1 MLMKEPVNAQPQEY
15 KTGGGSAMYILVI
28 CTLLYV
34 INYIDRQVFS
44 VVLQPMKVELGLTD
58 TQCGLAQTLF
68 ILGMALFSF
77 PVAYLVDRWSRNK
90 TIGIMALLWS
100 LFTFLTGFAKN
111 FTTLIIPR
119 SLVGVGELGFT
130 AGGVAMVS
138 AAYPPEKRARMLGI
152 FNIGI
157 PLGAAIGVIAGGA
170 ISAAMG
176 WRWAFYIFA
185 IPGVILGIMAFFM
198 KDYKTPDHPA
208 TAGGRVNFGKSIAAL
223 FRIRSLVL
231 YFFGYGILCF
241 MTVSVLVWAPA
252 LMMRLM
258 SISEATAGMIVG
270 GWALTAIIA
279 APLGGWLADVWQK
292 KTGKGRLYLPALASV
307 LAAVVLIIMVML
319 RFGPIGIALG
329 FVYGFLSVIG
339 SPALNAVSQDVVPA
353 AHKGLSM
360 GMAVFAAYMFGG
372 AWGPSVVG
380 AISDALGGGADGLI
394 TAMLF
399 TTIAGFIAALLLWLA
414 ARTYPADM
422 AKVQHETLTAK

>member
-1 MLMKEPVNAQPQEY
+1 MTEDKSHQPGLY
-15 KTGGGSAMYILVI
+15 KTGGWSSHYILII

-58 TQCGLAQTLF
+58 TQCGLAQTIF

-77 PVAYLVDRWSRNK
+77 PVAYMVDRWSRNK

-100 LFTFLTGFAKN
+100 LFTFLTGFAKS
-111 FTTLIIPR
+111 FSTLIMPR
-119 SLVGVGELGFT
+119 SLVGVGESGFT

-185 IPGVILGIMAFFM
+185 IPGVILSILAFFM
-198 KDYKTPDHPA
+198 RDYKTPASPG
-208 TAGGRVNFGKSIAAL
+208 TAGARINFGKSIAAL
-223 FRIRSLVL
+223 FRIPSLVL

-270 GWALTAIIA
+270 GWALVAIIA
-279 APLGGWLADVWQK
+279 APLGGWLADLWQK
-292 KTGKGRLYLPALASV
+292 KTGKGRLYLPALASI
-307 LAAVVLIIMVML
+307 LAAIVLIIMVIL

-329 FVYGFLSVIG
+329 FVYGFLSVVG

-380 AISDALGGGADGLI
+380 AISDKLGGGADGLL
-394 TAMLF
+394 TAFLI

-422 AKVQHETLTAK
+422 AKVQQETLIAK

>member
-1 MLMKEPVNAQPQEY
+1 MAEEKVVQQGQY
-15 KTGGGSAMYILVI
+15 KTGGWSAHYILIV

-58 TQCGLAQTLF
+58 TQCGMAQTIF

-77 PVAYLVDRWSRNK
+77 PVAFLVDRWSRNK

-100 LFTFLTGFAKN
+100 IFTFLTGFAKS
-111 FTTLIIPR
+111 FATLIMPR
-119 SLVGVGELGFT
+119 SLVGVGESGFT

-185 IPGVILGIMAFFM
+185 IPGLILGILAFFM
-198 KDYKTPDHPA
+198 RDYKTSPG
-208 TAGGRVNFGKSIAAL
+208 TGMAGDRINFGKSIASL

-231 YFFGYGILCF
+231 YFFGYGVMCF

-258 SISEATAGMIVG
+258 DISEATAGMIVG
-270 GWALTAIIA
+270 GWALMAIIA
-279 APLGGWLADVWQK
+279 APLGGWLADLWQK
-292 KTGKGRLYLPALASV
+292 KGGKGRLYLPALASI
-307 LAAVVLIIMVML
+307 LAAIVLIAMVIL
-319 RFGPIGIALG
+319 KFGPIGIALG

-339 SPALNAVSQDVVPA
+339 SPALNAVSQDVVPS

-380 AISDALGGGADGLI
+380 AISDALGGGANGLL
-394 TAMLF
+394 TAFLM

-422 AKVQHETLTAK
+422 EKVKQETLLAK

>member
-1 MLMKEPVNAQPQEY
+1 
-15 KTGGGSAMYILVI
+15 
-28 CTLLYV
+28 
-34 INYIDRQVFS
+34 
-44 VVLQPMKVELGLTD
+44 
-58 TQCGLAQTLF
+58 
-68 ILGMALFSF
+68 
-77 PVAYLVDRWSRNK
+77 
-90 TIGIMALLWS
+90 
-100 LFTFLTGFAKN
+100 
-111 FTTLIIPR
+111 
-119 SLVGVGELGFT
+119 
-130 AGGVAMVS
+130 
-138 AAYPPEKRARMLGI
+138 MLGI

-170 ISAAMG
+170 ISASMG

-185 IPGVILGIMAFFM
+185 IPGVILGILAFFM
-198 KDYKTPDHPA
+198 KDYKTTTGPG
-208 TAGGRVNFGKSIAAL
+208 TAGTRINFGKSIAAL

-279 APLGGWLADVWQK
+279 APLGGWLADLWQK

-307 LAAVVLIIMVML
+307 LAAIVLIIMVIL

-339 SPALNAVSQDVVPA
+339 SPALNAVSQDVVPS

-394 TAMLF
+394 TALLF

-422 AKVQHETLTAK
+422 AKVQQETLIAK

>member
-1 MLMKEPVNAQPQEY
+1 MKEQANTQQQAY
-15 KTGGGSAMYILVI
+15 KTGGASAMYILVT

-34 INYIDRQVFS
+34 VNYIDRQVFS
-44 VVLQPMKVELGLTD
+44 VVLQPMKLELGLTD

-77 PVAYLVDRWSRNK
+77 PVAYMVDRWSRNK

-100 LFTFLTGFAKN
+100 LFTFLTGFARN
-111 FTTLIIPR
+111 FTSLVIPR
-119 SLVGVGELGFT
+119 SLVGVGESGFT

-138 AAYPPEKRARMLGI
+138 AAYPPEKRARMLGV

-157 PLGAAIGVIAGGA
+157 PLGAAIGTIAGGA
-170 ISAAMG
+170 ISAALG

-185 IPGVILGIMAFFM
+185 IPGIILGILAFFM
-198 KDYKTPDHPA
+198 RDYKTTTGPGG
-208 TAGGRVNFGKSIAAL
+208 AGTKINFGKSIASL

-231 YFFGYGILCF
+231 YFVGYGILCF

-270 GWALTAIIA
+270 GWALMAIIA
-279 APLGGWLADVWQK
+279 APLGGWLADLWQK
-292 KTGKGRLYLPALASV
+292 KTGRGRLYLPALASV
-307 LAAVVLIIMVML
+307 LAAIVLIVMVAV

-329 FVYGFLSVIG
+329 FVYGFLSVVG

-380 AISDALGGGADGLI
+380 AISDALGGGADGLL
-394 TAMLF
+394 TALLI
-399 TTIAGFIAALLLWLA
+399 TTIAGFIAALLLWLG

-422 AKVQHETLTAK
+422 ANVEHETLIAK

>member
-1 MLMKEPVNAQPQEY
+1 MENPETSQPAQY
-15 KTGGGSAMYILVI
+15 KTGGGNAMFILVV

-34 INYIDRQVFS
+34 ANYIDRQVFS

-58 TQCGLAQTLF
+58 TQCGMAQTIF

-90 TIGIMALLWS
+90 TIGIMAILWS
-100 LFTFLTGFAKN
+100 IFTFFTGFAKN

-119 SLVGVGELGFT
+119 SLVGVGEAGFT

-138 AAYPPEKRARMLGI
+138 AAYPPEKRARVLGI

-157 PLGAAIGVIAGGA
+157 PLGAAIGMIAGGA

-185 IPGVILGIMAFFM
+185 IPGVILGILAFFM
-198 KDYKTPDHPA
+198 RDYKAPA
-208 TAGGRVNFGKSIAAL
+208 STSIARGANFGKTIVAL
-223 FRIRSLVL
+223 FRIRSLCL

-241 MTVSVLVWAPA
+241 MTVAVLVWAPA
-252 LMMRLM
+252 LIMRLM
-258 SISEATAGMIVG
+258 NVSEATAGMIVG
-270 GWALTAIIA
+270 GWGLMAIVG

-292 KTGKGRLYLPALASV
+292 KTGKGRLYLPALASLV
-307 LAAVVLIIMVML
+307 AAVVLIIMLLL

-329 FVYGFLSVIG
+329 FVYGILSVIG
-339 SPALNAVSQDVVPA
+339 SPALNAVSQDVVPS

-360 GMAVFAAYMFGG
+360 GLAVFSAYVFGG
-372 AWGPSVVG
+372 AWSPSVVG
-380 AISDALGGGADGLI
+380 AISDALGGGADGLM
-394 TAMLF
+394 TALLF
-399 TTIAGFIAALLLWLA
+399 TSIAGFIAALLLWLG

-422 AKVQHETLTAK
+422 ERVKEETLMAK

>member
-1 MLMKEPVNAQPQEY
+1 MKEPVGTQPQEY
-15 KTGGGSAMYILVI
+15 KTGGGSAMYILVV
-28 CTLLYV
+28 CTLLYA

-68 ILGMALFSF
+68 ILGMAFFSF
-77 PVAYLVDRWSRNK
+77 PVAYLVDRWSRSR

-100 LFTFLTGFAKN
+100 LFTLLTGFAKS

-119 SLVGVGELGFT
+119 TMVGVGESGFT

-157 PLGAAIGVIAGGA
+157 PLGAAIGTIAGGA
-170 ISAAMG
+170 ISASMG

-185 IPGVILGIMAFFM
+185 VPGIILGILAFFM
-198 KDYKTPDHPA
+198 KDYRTPIQPG
-208 TAGGRVNFGKSIAAL
+208 TAGARLNFGKSIAAL

-231 YFFGYGILCF
+231 YFFGYGIFCF
-241 MTVSVLVWAPA
+241 MTVSVLVWSPA
-252 LMMRLM
+252 LLMRLM
-258 SISEATAGMIVG
+258 NISEKSAGMIVG
-270 GWALTAIIA
+270 GWALMAIIA
-279 APLGGWLADVWQK
+279 APLGGWLADLWQK
-292 KTGKGRLYLPALASV
+292 KSGKGRLYLPALASV
-307 LAAVVLIIMVML
+307 LAAIVLIIMVIL

-360 GMAVFAAYMFGG
+360 GMAVFSAYMFGG

-380 AISDALGGGADGLI
+380 AISDAMGGGADGLM

-422 AKVQHETLTAK
+422 ARVRHETLIAK

>member
-1 MLMKEPVNAQPQEY
+1 MKEPANTQPQEY
-15 KTGGGSAMYILVI
+15 KTGGGSAMYILII

-58 TQCGLAQTLF
+58 TQCGLAQTIF

-77 PVAYLVDRWSRNK
+77 PVAYMVDRWSRNR

-111 FTTLIIPR
+111 FTSLIVPR
-119 SLVGVGELGFT
+119 SLVGVGESGFT

-198 KDYKTPDHPA
+198 RDYKTTTGPGPA
-208 TAGGRVNFGKSIAAL
+208 GARINFGKSVASL

-270 GWALTAIIA
+270 GWALMAIIA
-279 APLGGWLADVWQK
+279 APLGGWLADHWQK
-292 KTGKGRLYLPALASV
+292 KNGKGRLYLPALASI
-307 LAAVVLIIMVML
+307 LAAIVLIVMVIL
-319 RFGPIGIALG
+319 KFGPIGIALG
-329 FVYGFLSVIG
+329 FVYGFLSVVG

-380 AISDALGGGADGLI
+380 AISDKLGGGADGLL
-394 TAMLF
+394 TAFLF

-422 AKVQHETLTAK
+422 ERVKQETLLAK

>member
-1 MLMKEPVNAQPQEY
+1 MSEEKATQQGHY
-15 KTGGGSAMYILVI
+15 HAGGWSAHYILII

-44 VVLQPMKVELGLTD
+44 VVLQPMKIELGLTD
-58 TQCGLAQTLF
+58 TQCGLAQTIF
-68 ILGMALFSF
+68 ILGMALCSF
-77 PVAYLVDRWSRNK
+77 PVAYMVDRWSRNK
-90 TIGIMALLWS
+90 TIGIMAILWS

-111 FTTLIIPR
+111 FTSLIIPR
-119 SLVGVGELGFT
+119 SLVGVGESGFT

-138 AAYPPEKRARMLGI
+138 AAYPPERRARMLGI

-170 ISAAMG
+170 ISASMG

-185 IPGVILGIMAFFM
+185 IPGIILAILAFFM
-198 KDYKTPDHPA
+198 RDYKNPA
-208 TAGGRVNFGKSIAAL
+208 GSGTAGTRINFGKSIASL

-231 YFFGYGILCF
+231 YFFGYGIMCF

-270 GWALTAIIA
+270 GWALMAIIA
-279 APLGGWLADVWQK
+279 APLGGWLADLWQK
-292 KTGKGRLYLPALASV
+292 KTGKGRLYLPALASI
-307 LAAVVLIIMVML
+307 LAAIVLIVMVIL

-360 GMAVFAAYMFGG
+360 GLAVFAAYMFGG

-422 AKVQHETLTAK
+422 AKVQQETLIAK

>member
-1 MLMKEPVNAQPQEY
+1 MKGPVNTQTQEY

-58 TQCGLAQTLF
+58 TQCGLAQTIF

-77 PVAYLVDRWSRNK
+77 PVAFMVDRWSRNK

-111 FTTLIIPR
+111 FTSLIIPR
-119 SLVGVGELGFT
+119 SLVGVGESGFT

-138 AAYPPEKRARMLGI
+138 AAYPPDKRARMLGI

-185 IPGVILGIMAFFM
+185 IPGVILGILAFFM
-198 KDYKTPDHPA
+198 KDYKT
-208 TAGGRVNFGKSIAAL
+208 TAGTNAAGARINFGKAIIEL
-223 FRIRSLVL
+223 FRIPSLVL
-231 YFFGYGILCF
+231 YFFGYGIMCF

-258 SISEATAGMIVG
+258 SISEAAAGMIVG
-270 GWALTAIIA
+270 GWALMAIIA
-279 APLGGWLADVWQK
+279 APLGGWLADLWQR
-292 KTGKGRLYLPALASV
+292 KTGKGRLYLPALASA
-307 LAAVVLIIMVML
+307 LAAVMLIIMVL
-319 RFGPIGIALG
+319 LKFGPIGIALG

-380 AISDALGGGADGLI
+380 AISDALGGGAEGLM
-394 TAMLF
+394 TAMLI
-399 TTIAGFIAALLLWLA
+399 TSIAGFLGAILLWIA
-414 ARTYPADM
+414 SRTYPADM
-422 AKVQHETLTAK
+422 EKVKLETLLAR

>member
-1 MLMKEPVNAQPQEY
+1 MKEPVNTQPQEY

-44 VVLQPMKVELGLTD
+44 VVLQPMKVELGLSD
-58 TQCGLAQTLF
+58 AQCGLAQTLF
-68 ILGMALFSF
+68 ILGMALLSF

-90 TIGIMALLWS
+90 TIGIMAMLWS
-100 LFTFLTGFAKN
+100 LFTFLTGFARN
-111 FTTLIIPR
+111 FTSLIIPR
-119 SLVGVGELGFT
+119 SLVGVGESGFT

-138 AAYPPEKRARMLGI
+138 AAYTPEKRARMLGI

-157 PLGAAIGVIAGGA
+157 PLGAAIGTIAGGA

-185 IPGVILGIMAFFM
+185 IPGIILGILAFFM
-198 KDYKTPDHPA
+198 RDYKT
-208 TAGGRVNFGKSIAAL
+208 TADPGKDSRGINFGKAIAAL

-241 MTVSVLVWAPA
+241 MTVSVLVWSPA

-270 GWALTAIIA
+270 GWALMAIVA
-279 APLGGWLADVWQK
+279 APLGGWLADLWQK
-292 KTGKGRLYLPALASV
+292 KTGKGRLYLPALASL
-307 LAAVVLIIMVML
+307 LAAIVLIIMVIL
-319 RFGPIGIALG
+319 KFGPIGIVLG
-329 FVYGFLSVIG
+329 FIYGILSVIG

-380 AISDALGGGADGLI
+380 AISDALGGGSDGLL
-394 TAMLF
+394 TAFLF

-422 AKVQHETLTAK
+422 AKVQQETLIAK

>member
-1 MLMKEPVNAQPQEY
+1 MKEPVNTQPQEY
-15 KTGGGSAMYILVI
+15 KPSSGSAMYILVI

-58 TQCGLAQTLF
+58 TQCGLAQTIF
-68 ILGMALFSF
+68 ILGMALCSF
-77 PVAYLVDRWSRNK
+77 PVAYLIDRWSRNK

-111 FTTLIIPR
+111 FTSLVIPR
-119 SLVGVGELGFT
+119 SLVGVGESGFT

-152 FNIGI
+152 FNIGV

-185 IPGVILGIMAFFM
+185 IPGIILGILAFFM
-198 KDYKTPDHPA
+198 KDYKTSADSG
-208 TAGGRVNFGKSIAAL
+208 TAGTRINFGKSIAAL

-258 SISEATAGMIVG
+258 NISEATAGMIVG

-279 APLGGWLADVWQK
+279 APLGGWLADLWQK

-307 LAAVVLIIMVML
+307 LAAIVLIIMVML

-339 SPALNAVSQDVVPA
+339 SPALNAVSQDVVPP

-360 GMAVFAAYMFGG
+360 GMAVFSAYMFGG

-422 AKVQHETLTAK
+422 AKVQRETLIAK